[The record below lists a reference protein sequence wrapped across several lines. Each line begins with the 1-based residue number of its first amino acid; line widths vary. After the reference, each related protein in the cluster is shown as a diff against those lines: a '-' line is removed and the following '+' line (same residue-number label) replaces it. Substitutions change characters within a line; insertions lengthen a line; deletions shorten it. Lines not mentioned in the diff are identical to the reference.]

1 MQRARARSVTL
12 SGFLLTSEEWEDEDL
27 RLALLS
33 AFAEKASAAAD
44 LDSYDSFELIV
55 ERTVDHGWHMWS

>member
-1 MQRARARSVTL
+1 MQGTRARSVTL

-33 AFAEKASAAAD
+33 AFAEKASSSAD

-55 ERTVDHGWHMWS
+55 ELGVDHRWHAWS